1 MKTNRSD
8 WSEERI
14 KVLLSQLPKVED
26 NRSSKQIYQQMLMAS
41 GQKKKS
47 AKWIGPAVATVVVL
61 FMAFLIS
68 PHLFQPA
75 AQDHHQQMKMDSS
88 ADKSQVNATLEA
100 VKQTDGPSHV
110 VSLKQ
115 QQKYMTMAYID
126 ESTSQVVPISI
137 QKEDE
142 YDHLQ
147 NMVNTYEQV
156 RLPEMTKPLQ
166 SYMDMVKLRE
176 KGDTLI
182 FQLKSDLSLDT
193 LKEANRFKDMVKETL
208 KWSKYKQV
216 QVKTANGSHLQL
228 GANGSVG
235 TISIEKQTK
244 HAYYVLEN
252 KSGTFLVPSKTHY
265 SSYEDAVEA
274 MKRTSDAGLDPL
286 IKDEPIKEVT
296 SKGKHVTIT
305 FGASAKLSDSNDHIL
320 LIEGLLLSAKDFGFT
335 EVTIQQAGTDQVG
348 PYELE
353 EPIEVPALP
362 NPVVI
367 KDR

>member
-26 NRSSKQIYQQMLMAS
+26 NRSSKQIYQQMLMTS
-41 GQKKKS
+41 RQKKKS

-88 ADKSQVNATLEA
+88 ADKGQVNATLEA

-110 VSLKQ
+110 VSRNQ
-115 QQKYMTMAYID
+115 QQKFMTVAYID

-137 QKEDE
+137 EKEDE

-156 RLPEMTKPLQ
+156 QLPEMTKPLQ
-166 SYMDMVKLRE
+166 SYMDMVDLRE

-208 KWSKYKQV
+208 KWSKYNQV
-216 QVKTANGSHLQL
+216 QIKTANGSHLRL

-296 SKGKHVTIT
+296 TKGKHVTIT

-362 NPVVI
+362 NPVII

>member
-14 KVLLSQLPKVED
+14 KVLLSELPKVED
-26 NRSSKQIYQQMLMAS
+26 NRSSKQIYQQMLMTS
-41 GQKKKS
+41 RQKKKS

-68 PHLFQPA
+68 PHLFQQV

-110 VSLKQ
+110 VSRNQ
-115 QQKYMTMAYID
+115 QQKYMTIAYID

-137 QKEDE
+137 EKEDE

-147 NMVNTYEQV
+147 NMMNTYEQV

-166 SYMDMVKLRE
+166 SYIDMVDLRE

-216 QVKTANGSHLQL
+216 QVKTAKGSHLQL

-296 SKGKHVTIT
+296 SKGKQVTIT
-305 FGASAKLSDSNDHIL
+305 FGASAQLSDSNDHIL

>member
-1 MKTNRSD
+1 
-8 WSEERI
+8 
-14 KVLLSQLPKVED
+14 
-26 NRSSKQIYQQMLMAS
+26 MLMAS

-75 AQDHHQQMKMDSS
+75 AQDHHKQVETS

-110 VSLKQ
+110 VSRKQ
-115 QQKYMTMAYID
+115 QQKYMTIAYID

-137 QKEDE
+137 EKEDK

-147 NMVNTYEQV
+147 EMMNTYEQV
-156 RLPEMTKPLQ
+156 QLPEMTKPLQ
-166 SYMDMVKLRE
+166 SYIDMVDLRE

-182 FQLKSDLSLDT
+182 FQLKNDLSLDT

-216 QVKTANGSHLQL
+216 QVKTSKGSQLQL
-228 GANGSVG
+228 GANGRIG
-235 TISIEKQTK
+235 TMSIEKQTK
-244 HAYYVLEN
+244 HAYYVLDN

-265 SSYEDAVEA
+265 PSYEDAVEA

-286 IKDEPIKEVT
+286 IKDESIKEVT
-296 SKGKHVTIT
+296 TKGKHVTIT
-305 FGASAKLSDSNDHIL
+305 FGASAQLSDSNDHIL

-335 EVTIQQAGTDQVG
+335 EVTIQQAGADQVG

-367 KDR
+367 RDR

>member
-41 GQKKKS
+41 GKKK
-47 AKWIGPAVATVVVL
+47 KNVRWIGPAVATVVVL

-68 PHLFQPA
+68 PHLFQQA
-75 AQDHHQQMKMDSS
+75 AQEHKKQVEMDSM
-88 ADKSQVNATLEA
+88 ADKGQVNATLES
-100 VKQTDGPSHV
+100 VKQANGSAHV
-110 VSLKQ
+110 VSHEDK
-115 QQKYMTMAYID
+115 QKYMTVAYID

-137 QKEDE
+137 EKENE
-142 YDHLQ
+142 SNHLQ
-147 NMVNTYEQV
+147 EMMNTYEQV
-156 RLPEMTKPLQ
+156 QLPEMTKPLP
-166 SYMDMVKLRE
+166 SYLEMVDLRE
-176 KGDTLI
+176 KGNTLI
-182 FQLKSDLSLDT
+182 FQLKNELSLDT

-208 KWSKYKQV
+208 KWSQYKQV
-216 QVKTANGSHLQL
+216 EVKTIKGSQLQL
-228 GANGSVG
+228 GAYGNIGKV
-235 TISIEKQTK
+235 SIDKQTK

-265 SSYEDAVEA
+265 SSYKDAVEA
-274 MKRTSDAGLDPL
+274 MKRTSDSGLDPL
-286 IKDEPIKEVT
+286 IKEEPIKEVT

-305 FGASAKLSDSNDHIL
+305 FGASAQLSDSIDHIL
-320 LIEGLLLSAKDFGFT
+320 LIEGLLLTAKDFGFT
-335 EVTIQQAGTDQVG
+335 DVTIEHTGTKQVG
-348 PYELE
+348 PYELN

-367 KDR
+367 KER

>member
-1 MKTNRSD
+1 
-8 WSEERI
+8 
-14 KVLLSQLPKVED
+14 
-26 NRSSKQIYQQMLMAS
+26 MLMAS
-41 GQKKKS
+41 GQKRKS

-75 AQDHHQQMKMDSS
+75 AQDHHKQVETS

-110 VSLKQ
+110 VSRKQ
-115 QQKYMTMAYID
+115 QQKYMTIAYID

-137 QKEDE
+137 EKEDE

-147 NMVNTYEQV
+147 EMMNTYEQV
-156 RLPEMTKPLQ
+156 QLPEMTKPLQ
-166 SYMDMVKLRE
+166 SYIDMVDLRE

-182 FQLKSDLSLDT
+182 FQLKNDLSLDT

-216 QVKTANGSHLQL
+216 QVKTSKGSQLQL
-228 GANGSVG
+228 GANGRIG
-235 TISIEKQTK
+235 TMSIEKQTK
-244 HAYYVLEN
+244 HAYYILDN

-286 IKDEPIKEVT
+286 IKDESIKEVT
-296 SKGKHVTIT
+296 TKGKHVTIT
-305 FGASAKLSDSNDHIL
+305 FGASAQLSDSNDHIL

-335 EVTIQQAGTDQVG
+335 EVTIQQAGADQVG

-367 KDR
+367 RDR

>member
-1 MKTNRSD
+1 
-8 WSEERI
+8 
-14 KVLLSQLPKVED
+14 
-26 NRSSKQIYQQMLMAS
+26 MLMAS

-75 AQDHHQQMKMDSS
+75 AQDHYKQVETS

-110 VSLKQ
+110 VSRKQ
-115 QQKYMTMAYID
+115 QQKYMTIAYID

-137 QKEDE
+137 EKEDE
-142 YDHLQ
+142 HDHLQ
-147 NMVNTYEQV
+147 DMVNTYEQV
-156 RLPEMTKPLQ
+156 QLPEMTKPLQ
-166 SYMDMVKLRE
+166 SYIDMVDLRE

-182 FQLKSDLSLDT
+182 FQLKNDLSLDT

-208 KWSKYKQV
+208 KWSRYKQV
-216 QVKTANGSHLQL
+216 QVKTAKGSHLRL
-228 GANGSVG
+228 VESGIVG
-235 TISIEKQTK
+235 TISVEKQTK

-252 KSGTFLVPSKTHY
+252 KSGTFLVPSKAHY

-286 IKDEPIKEVT
+286 IKEEQIKEVT

-305 FGASAKLSDSNDHIL
+305 FGASAQLSDSIDHIL

-335 EVTIQQAGTDQVG
+335 DVTIQQAGIDQVG
-348 PYELE
+348 PYELK

>member
-14 KVLLSQLPKVED
+14 KVLLSELPKVED
-26 NRSSKQIYQQMLMAS
+26 NRSSKQIYQQMLMTS
-41 GQKKKS
+41 RQKKKS

-68 PHLFQPA
+68 PHLFQQA

-110 VSLKQ
+110 VSRNQ
-115 QQKYMTMAYID
+115 QQKYMTIAYID

-137 QKEDE
+137 EKEDE

-147 NMVNTYEQV
+147 NMMNTYEQV

-166 SYMDMVKLRE
+166 SYIDMVDLRE

-216 QVKTANGSHLQL
+216 QVKTAKGSHLQL

-296 SKGKHVTIT
+296 SKGKQVTIT
-305 FGASAKLSDSNDHIL
+305 FGASAQLSDSNDHIL

>member
-1 MKTNRSD
+1 
-8 WSEERI
+8 
-14 KVLLSQLPKVED
+14 
-26 NRSSKQIYQQMLMAS
+26 MLMAS

-75 AQDHHQQMKMDSS
+75 AQDHHKQVETS

-110 VSLKQ
+110 VSRKQ
-115 QQKYMTMAYID
+115 QQKYMTIAYID

-137 QKEDE
+137 EKEDE
-142 YDHLQ
+142 HDHLQ
-147 NMVNTYEQV
+147 DMVNTYEQV
-156 RLPEMTKPLQ
+156 QLPEMTKPLQ
-166 SYMDMVKLRE
+166 SYIDMVDLRE

-182 FQLKSDLSLDT
+182 FQLKNDLSLDT

-208 KWSKYKQV
+208 KWSRYKQV
-216 QVKTANGSHLQL
+216 QVKTAKGSHLRL
-228 GANGSVG
+228 VESGIVG
-235 TISIEKQTK
+235 TISVEKQTK

-252 KSGTFLVPSKTHY
+252 KSGTFLVPSKAHY

-286 IKDEPIKEVT
+286 IKEEQIKEVT

-305 FGASAKLSDSNDHIL
+305 FGALAQLSDSIDHIL

-335 EVTIQQAGTDQVG
+335 DVTIQQAGIDQVG
-348 PYELE
+348 PYELK

>member
-1 MKTNRSD
+1 
-8 WSEERI
+8 
-14 KVLLSQLPKVED
+14 
-26 NRSSKQIYQQMLMAS
+26 MLMAS

-75 AQDHHQQMKMDSS
+75 AQDHHKQVETS

-110 VSLKQ
+110 VSRKQ
-115 QQKYMTMAYID
+115 QQKYMTIAYID

-137 QKEDE
+137 EKEDE

-147 NMVNTYEQV
+147 EMMNTYEQV
-156 RLPEMTKPLQ
+156 QLPEMTKPLQ
-166 SYMDMVKLRE
+166 SYIDMVDLRE

-182 FQLKSDLSLDT
+182 FQLKNDLSLDT

-216 QVKTANGSHLQL
+216 QVKTSKGSQLQL
-228 GANGSVG
+228 GANGRIG
-235 TISIEKQTK
+235 TMSIEKQTK
-244 HAYYVLEN
+244 HAYYILDN

-286 IKDEPIKEVT
+286 IKDESIKEVT
-296 SKGKHVTIT
+296 TKGKHVTIT
-305 FGASAKLSDSNDHIL
+305 FGASAQLSDSNDHIL

-335 EVTIQQAGTDQVG
+335 EVTIQQAGADQVG

-367 KDR
+367 RER

>member
-14 KVLLSQLPKVED
+14 KVLLSELPKVED
-26 NRSSKQIYQQMLMAS
+26 NRSSKQIYQQMLMTS
-41 GQKKKS
+41 RQKKKS

-68 PHLFQPA
+68 PHLFQQA

-110 VSLKQ
+110 VSRNQ
-115 QQKYMTMAYID
+115 QQKYMTIAYID

-137 QKEDE
+137 EKEDE

-147 NMVNTYEQV
+147 NMMNTYEQV

-166 SYMDMVKLRE
+166 SYIDMVDLRE

-216 QVKTANGSHLQL
+216 QVKTAKGSHLQL

-252 KSGTFLVPSKTHY
+252 KSGTF
-265 SSYEDAVEA
+265 
-274 MKRTSDAGLDPL
+274 
-286 IKDEPIKEVT
+286 
-296 SKGKHVTIT
+296 
-305 FGASAKLSDSNDHIL
+305 GAFKN
-320 LIEGLLLSAKDFGFT
+320 
-335 EVTIQQAGTDQVG
+335 
-348 PYELE
+348 
-353 EPIEVPALP
+353 ALFI
-362 NPVVI
+362 V
-367 KDR
+367 

>member
-1 MKTNRSD
+1 
-8 WSEERI
+8 
-14 KVLLSQLPKVED
+14 
-26 NRSSKQIYQQMLMAS
+26 MLMAS

-75 AQDHHQQMKMDSS
+75 AQDHHKQVETS

-110 VSLKQ
+110 VSRKQ
-115 QQKYMTMAYID
+115 QQKYMTIAYID

-137 QKEDE
+137 EKEDE

-147 NMVNTYEQV
+147 EMMNTYEQV
-156 RLPEMTKPLQ
+156 QLPEMTKPLQ
-166 SYMDMVKLRE
+166 SYIDMVDLRE

-182 FQLKSDLSLDT
+182 FQLKNDLSLDT

-216 QVKTANGSHLQL
+216 QVKTSKGSQLQL
-228 GANGSVG
+228 GANGRIG
-235 TISIEKQTK
+235 TMSIEKQTK
-244 HAYYVLEN
+244 HAYYVLDN

-265 SSYEDAVEA
+265 PSYEDAVEA

-286 IKDEPIKEVT
+286 IKDESIKEVT
-296 SKGKHVTIT
+296 TKGKHVTIT
-305 FGASAKLSDSNDHIL
+305 FGASAQLSDSNDHIL

-335 EVTIQQAGTDQVG
+335 EVTIQQAGADQVG

-367 KDR
+367 RDR

>member
-1 MKTNRSD
+1 
-8 WSEERI
+8 
-14 KVLLSQLPKVED
+14 
-26 NRSSKQIYQQMLMAS
+26 MAS
-41 GQKKKS
+41 GQKRKS

-75 AQDHHQQMKMDSS
+75 AQDHHKQVETS

-110 VSLKQ
+110 VSRKQ
-115 QQKYMTMAYID
+115 QQKYMTIAYID

-137 QKEDE
+137 EKEDE

-147 NMVNTYEQV
+147 EMMNTYEQV
-156 RLPEMTKPLQ
+156 QLPEMTKPLQ
-166 SYMDMVKLRE
+166 SYIDMVDLRE

-182 FQLKSDLSLDT
+182 FQLKNDLSLDT

-216 QVKTANGSHLQL
+216 QVKTSKGSQLQL
-228 GANGSVG
+228 GANGRIG
-235 TISIEKQTK
+235 TMSIEKQTK
-244 HAYYVLEN
+244 HAYYILDN

-286 IKDEPIKEVT
+286 IKDESIKEVT
-296 SKGKHVTIT
+296 TKGKHVTIT
-305 FGASAKLSDSNDHIL
+305 FGASAQLSDSNDHIL

-335 EVTIQQAGTDQVG
+335 EVTIQQAGADQVG

-367 KDR
+367 RDR

>member
-1 MKTNRSD
+1 
-8 WSEERI
+8 
-14 KVLLSQLPKVED
+14 
-26 NRSSKQIYQQMLMAS
+26 MLMAS

-75 AQDHHQQMKMDSS
+75 AQDHHKQVETS

-110 VSLKQ
+110 VSRKQ
-115 QQKYMTMAYID
+115 QQKYMTIAYID

-137 QKEDE
+137 EKEDE

-147 NMVNTYEQV
+147 EMMNTYEQV
-156 RLPEMTKPLQ
+156 QLPEMTKPLQ
-166 SYMDMVKLRE
+166 SYIDMVDLRE

-182 FQLKSDLSLDT
+182 FQLKNDLSLDT

-216 QVKTANGSHLQL
+216 QVKTSKGSQLQL
-228 GANGSVG
+228 GANGRIG
-235 TISIEKQTK
+235 TMSIEKQTK
-244 HAYYVLEN
+244 HAYYVLDN

-265 SSYEDAVEA
+265 PSYEDAVEA

-286 IKDEPIKEVT
+286 IKDESVKEVT
-296 SKGKHVTIT
+296 TKGKHVTIT
-305 FGASAKLSDSNDHIL
+305 FGASAQLSDSNDHIL

-335 EVTIQQAGTDQVG
+335 EVTIQQAGADQVG

-367 KDR
+367 RDR

>member
-1 MKTNRSD
+1 
-8 WSEERI
+8 
-14 KVLLSQLPKVED
+14 
-26 NRSSKQIYQQMLMAS
+26 MLMAS

-75 AQDHHQQMKMDSS
+75 AQDHHKQVETS

-110 VSLKQ
+110 VSRKQ
-115 QQKYMTMAYID
+115 QQKYMTIAYID

-137 QKEDE
+137 EKEDE

-147 NMVNTYEQV
+147 EMMNTYEQV
-156 RLPEMTKPLQ
+156 QLPEMTKPLQ
-166 SYMDMVKLRE
+166 SYIDMVDLRE

-182 FQLKSDLSLDT
+182 FQLKNDLSLDT

-216 QVKTANGSHLQL
+216 QVKTSKGFQLQL
-228 GANGSVG
+228 GANGRIG
-235 TISIEKQTK
+235 TMSIEKQTK
-244 HAYYVLEN
+244 HAYYVLDN

-265 SSYEDAVEA
+265 PSYEDAVEA

-286 IKDEPIKEVT
+286 IKDESIKEVT
-296 SKGKHVTIT
+296 TKGKHVTIT
-305 FGASAKLSDSNDHIL
+305 FGASAQLSDSNDHIL

-335 EVTIQQAGTDQVG
+335 EVTIQQAGADQVG

-367 KDR
+367 RDR

>member
-1 MKTNRSD
+1 
-8 WSEERI
+8 
-14 KVLLSQLPKVED
+14 
-26 NRSSKQIYQQMLMAS
+26 MAS
-41 GQKKKS
+41 GQKQIS

-75 AQDHHQQMKMDSS
+75 AQDHQQQMKMDSS

-110 VSLKQ
+110 VSYKQ
-115 QQKYMTMAYID
+115 QQKYMTIAYID

-137 QKEDE
+137 EKEDG

-147 NMVNTYEQV
+147 DMVNTYEQV
-156 RLPEMTKPLQ
+156 QLPEMTKPFQ
-166 SYMDMVKLRE
+166 SYMDMVDLRE

-216 QVKTANGSHLQL
+216 QVKTAKGSHLQL

-252 KSGTFLVPSKTHY
+252 KSGTFLVPSKAHY

-305 FGASAKLSDSNDHIL
+305 FGASARLSDSNDHIL

>member
-75 AQDHHQQMKMDSS
+75 AQDHHKQVETS

-110 VSLKQ
+110 VSRKQ
-115 QQKYMTMAYID
+115 QQKYMTIAYID

-137 QKEDE
+137 EKEDE

-147 NMVNTYEQV
+147 EMMNTYGQV
-156 RLPEMTKPLQ
+156 QLPEMTKPLQ
-166 SYMDMVKLRE
+166 SYIDMVDLRE

-182 FQLKSDLSLDT
+182 FQLKNDLSLDT

-208 KWSKYKQV
+208 KWSKYKRV
-216 QVKTANGSHLQL
+216 QVKTSKGSQLQL
-228 GANGSVG
+228 GANGRIG
-235 TISIEKQTK
+235 TMSIEKQTK
-244 HAYYVLEN
+244 HAYYVLDN

-265 SSYEDAVEA
+265 PSYEDAVEA

-286 IKDEPIKEVT
+286 IKDESIKEVT
-296 SKGKHVTIT
+296 TKGKHVTIT
-305 FGASAKLSDSNDHIL
+305 FGASAQLSDSNDHIL

-335 EVTIQQAGTDQVG
+335 EVTIQQAGADQVG

-367 KDR
+367 RDR